1 MGNIKTKILGLGI
14 YLPQK
19 VLHNKDIEKIVETT
33 DAWIFERTGIRE
45 RRVSSTDGGEYP
57 TDMAMKAT
65 EEALLEANIDRNEI
79 DMIIFASV
87 TPDMPIPN
95 SSTILQTKLGIT
107 NKCGCF
113 DVAAACSGF
122 VYSLDLADSMIK
134 SKKARNVLVVGSEML
149 STIIDWEDRGSCILF
164 GDGCGAAILGQTPE
178 GEDSDILAS
187 YLSADGTGKEYFN
200 SPVGGAT
207 EPLTINNI
215 ARKEH
220 LMHMKGKDMFKVAT
234 RTLAQNSK
242 VVLEKAKLGV
252 HEIDWLIP
260 HQANIRIINTT
271 VELLDFDPKKVV
283 INIEKY
289 GNTSSATIPI
299 AMYEAIKDG
308 RIKRGHNLVF
318 STFGAGL
325 TSASMIVRY

>member
-271 VELLDFDPKKVV
+271 IELLDFDPNKVV

-299 AMYEAIKDG
+299 AMYEAIRDG

>member
-45 RRVSSTDGGEYP
+45 RRVSSTDGGEFP

-65 EEALLEANIDRNEI
+65 EEALKEAKIDRNEI

-134 SKKARNVLVVGSEML
+134 SKKAKNVLVVGSEML

>member
-1 MGNIKTKILGLGI
+1 MDSIKTKILGLGI

-19 VLHNKDIEKIVETT
+19 TLHNKEIEKIVETT
-33 DAWIFERTGIRE
+33 DEWIFERTGIRE
-45 RRVSSTDGGEYP
+45 RRISSKDGGEFP

-65 EEALLEANIDRNEI
+65 EDALKEAKIDRNEI

-134 SKKARNVLVVGSEML
+134 AKKARNVLVIGSEML
-149 STIIDWEDRGSCILF
+149 STIIDWDDRGSCILF
-164 GDGCGAAILGQTPE
+164 GDGCGAAILGQTPA

-234 RTLAQNSK
+234 RTLAQNSR

-252 HEIDWLIP
+252 NDIDWLIP

-271 VELLDFDPKKVV
+271 IDLLDFDPKKVV

-325 TSASMIVRY
+325 TSASMLVKY

>member
-1 MGNIKTKILGLGI
+1 MSSIKTKILGLGI

-19 VLHNKDIEKIVETT
+19 ILHNKDIEKIVETT

-65 EEALLEANIDRNEI
+65 EEALKEAKIDRNEI

-252 HEIDWLIP
+252 NEIDWLIP

-271 VELLDFDPKKVV
+271 VDLLDFDPKKVV

-325 TSASMIVRY
+325 TSASMIVKY

>member
-1 MGNIKTKILGLGI
+1 MNSIKTKILGLGI

-19 VLHNKDIEKIVETT
+19 ILHNKDIEKIVETT

-45 RRVSSTDGGEYP
+45 RRVSSTDGGEFP

-65 EEALLEANIDRNEI
+65 EEALKEAKIDRNEI

-271 VELLDFDPKKVV
+271 IELLDFDPNKVV

-299 AMYEAIKDG
+299 AMYEAIRDG